1 MADGAAPQHG
11 IGVTYAGSGSS
22 GRPGA
27 TSSADASDQQPPP
40 SPSTNLAVWAALAA
54 LVGLVG
60 CVVLSVVASTV
71 VVFFFSTSQ
80 APCVDPLG
88 DGTSTTGGDN
98 SVPLPATDP
107 SARLQVSIV
116 SWNTFY
122 KNSTANILRG
132 FRAIEAA
139 GGASVGLQEQNSP
152 AKLRDL
158 QRRLAPEW
166 AFVGTQTRHP
176 IAYRTGNYQLLASGV
191 VKEHGP
197 HKIESGPG
205 GRSVGNKYVVWVELR
220 DKRTRA
226 TFIHINDHKIAAV
239 EHSGH
244 PRKDNP
250 TRVRLWH
257 EEDQAVG
264 RVIAQLKPLGVP
276 IFKTADE
283 NLAAKADAKV
293 RDKGF
298 AYVQMQKRGMY
309 SNWRVLGYP
318 KKGTHGTRAIDY
330 VWSTTNLAAPVR
342 QRILGKYGSD
352 HSILV
357 VDLDNQK
364 AASTARTAQASLT
377 TKPAAKPAAKAPA
390 GSTTNPNEQAVWRA
404 LRASGFDSAH
414 AAAAMGNMKDESGFD
429 PQIIQGG
436 GHSTRPADA
445 GGGGYGLVQW
455 TPGRKLSD
463 YIGSATPTVQNE
475 VTALK
480 AQLDGKGFY
489 PEKAAGDAF
498 WAATDTATAAKV
510 FHLRYE
516 RSASKDSAHRVSNA
530 LDIERRLQGLATDGD
545 VGAATQCAPAAGV
558 DTGAAGGGPVPSSFN
573 HQGNPRTVEEAI
585 AWMQANAPDGAPG
598 EPVLNACERYMN
610 LAYGLGGGYPTAL
623 AHWNAPGPRTPG
635 MSVPPRGALVF
646 FRSSNP
652 AGHVALSLGNG
663 QVISTDFD
671 GSGYRAGVLHAG
683 PIRAIDKWGSRLGWR
698 APNFKAGSE
707 KG

>member
-1 MADGAAPQHG
+1 MADRAAPQHSSG
-11 IGVTYAGSGSS
+11 ITHAGSSSAAGQPDVTPSS
-22 GRPGA
+22 G
-27 TSSADASDQQPPP
+27 ASDEQT
-40 SPSTNLAVWAALAA
+40 SPVAVWAALAVV
-54 LVGLVG
+54 VGLVG
-60 CVVLSVVASTV
+60 FVVLSVVASTV
-71 VVFFFSTSQ
+71 VIFFFSTSQ

-98 SVPLPATDP
+98 SVPLPAADP

-116 SWNTFY
+116 SWNTYY

-152 AKLRDL
+152 SKLRDL

-176 IAYRTGNYQLLASGV
+176 IAYRTGDYQLLASGV

-239 EHSGH
+239 ERSGH

-257 EEDQAVG
+257 QEDQAVG
-264 RVIAQLKPLGVP
+264 EVIAKLKPLGVP

-298 AYVQMQKRGMY
+298 AYAQMQKRGMY

-318 KKGTHGTRAIDY
+318 KEGTHGTRAIDY
-330 VWSTTNLAAPVR
+330 VWATTNLAAPVG

-377 TKPAAKPAAKAPA
+377 TKTAAKPAAKAPA
-390 GSTTNPNEQAVWRA
+390 GSTTNVSEEAVWRA

-436 GHSTRPADA
+436 GHSKRPADA

-463 YIGSATPTVQNE
+463 YIGSATPTVENE
-475 VTALK
+475 VAALK
-480 AQLDGKGFY
+480 AQLDGKGAH
-489 PEKAAGDAF
+489 PEKVAGDAF

-516 RSASKDSAHRVSNA
+516 RSASKDSSRRVSNA
-530 LDIERRLQGLATDGD
+530 LDIERRLQDTVTDGD
-545 VGAATQCAPAAGV
+545 VGATTPCPPTVGTGIGAT
-558 DTGAAGGGPVPSSFN
+558 GGGPVPSSFN
-573 HQGNPRTVEEAI
+573 HQGNPHTVEEAI

-598 EPVLNACERYMN
+598 EPVLNGCERYMN

-623 AHWNAPGPRTPG
+623 AHWNASGPRTPG

-646 FRSSNP
+646 WRSSNP

-683 PIRAIDKWGSRLGWR
+683 PISAIDRFGPRLGWR

>member
-1 MADGAAPQHG
+1 MPAEKSTSSDGHRTKLIVLVAA
-11 IGVTYAGSGSS
+11 GVAVLLVFVASALILPSAKQFLLGSQACNVISTDDGST
-22 GRPGA
+22 PGA
-27 TSSADASDQQPPP
+27 
-40 SPSTNLAVWAALAA
+40 
-54 LVGLVG
+54 
-60 CVVLSVVASTV
+60 
-71 VVFFFSTSQ
+71 
-80 APCVDPLG
+80 
-88 DGTSTTGGDN
+88 GGDN
-98 SVPLPATDP
+98 AVPLPATNP
-107 SARLQVSIV
+107 SARLKVSIV
-116 SWNTFY
+116 SWNTYY
-122 KNSTANILRG
+122 KNSTANIVRG

-139 GGASVGLQEQNSP
+139 GGASVGLQEQNSR

-166 AFVGTQTRHP
+166 AFVGTDTRQP
-176 IAYRTGNYQLLASGV
+176 IAYRTSDYQLIASGV

-205 GRSVGNKYVVWVELR
+205 GKSVGTKWVVWVELQ
-220 DKRTRA
+220 DVHTRA
-226 TFIHINDHKIAAV
+226 RFIHINDHKIAAV

-264 RVIAQLKPLGVP
+264 RLVAQLKPLGVP
-276 IFKTADE
+276 LFKTADE

-364 AASTARTAQASLT
+364 AASTSRTAQASLT
-377 TKPAAKPAAKAPA
+377 TKPAAKAPA
-390 GSTTNPNEQAVWRA
+390 GSTTNANEEAVWRA

-436 GHSTRPADA
+436 SHSTRPADA

-480 AQLDGKGFY
+480 AQLDGKGAY

-498 WAATDTATAAKV
+498 WAATDTASAAKV

-530 LDIERRLQGLATDGD
+530 LDIERRMVGVATDG
-545 VGAATQCAPAAGV
+545 GLSAAAPCPAA
-558 DTGAAGGGPVPSSFN
+558 AAALDDAFTGGGTRVVTDPTSHKTYRVAIPTGPRGVAINFALDQLGKPYVWGAHGPNAYDCSGLVSAAWAKAGVNFTPQTEAMYRQLPHVDHPQPGDLTYHPGHTQMVLN
-573 HQGNPRTVEEAI
+573 DGLILEAPRTGLTVRI
-585 AWMQANAPDGAPG
+585 IDRNWMK
-598 EPVLNACERYMN
+598 
-610 LAYGLGGGYPTAL
+610 PTA
-623 AHWNAPGPRTPG
+623 W
-635 MSVPPRGALVF
+635 
-646 FRSSNP
+646 
-652 AGHVALSLGNG
+652 
-663 QVISTDFD
+663 FD
-671 GSGYRAGVLHAG
+671 PTQMRQ
-683 PIRAIDKWGSRLGWR
+683 
-698 APNFKAGSE
+698 
-707 KG
+707 

>member
-1 MADGAAPQHG
+1 MADGAAPQHSSG
-11 IGVTYAGSGSS
+11 ITHAGSNSATGQPGVTPSS
-22 GRPGA
+22 G
-27 TSSADASDQQPPP
+27 ASDEQT
-40 SPSTNLAVWAALAA
+40 SPVAVWAALAVV
-54 LVGLVG
+54 VGLVG
-60 CVVLSVVASTV
+60 FVVLSVVASTV
-71 VVFFFSTSQ
+71 VIFFFSTSQ

-88 DGTSTTGGDN
+88 DGTSTTGADN
-98 SVPLPATDP
+98 SVPLPAADP

-116 SWNTFY
+116 SWNTYY

-139 GGASVGLQEQNSP
+139 GGASVGLQEQNNR

-166 AFVGTQTRHP
+166 TFVGTQTRHP
-176 IAYRTGNYQLLASGV
+176 IAYRTGDYQLLASGV

-239 EHSGH
+239 ERSGH

-257 EEDQAVG
+257 QEDQAVG
-264 RVIAQLKPLGVP
+264 EVIAKLKPLGVP

-330 VWSTTNLAAPVR
+330 VWATTNLAAPVR

-377 TKPAAKPAAKAPA
+377 TKTAARPAAKAPA
-390 GSTTNPNEQAVWRA
+390 GSTTNVSEEAVWRA
-404 LRASGFDSAH
+404 LRDNFAARAAAGRLSPDGAQMMFDSQHVGVAIPLNVRGRGTMTGMDDRPREVQFLYTPDPRRARTSEDVALLDALRPSTTRWPRKMIELPP
-414 AAAAMGNMKDESGFD
+414 AA
-429 PQIIQGG
+429 
-436 GHSTRPADA
+436 
-445 GGGGYGLVQW
+445 
-455 TPGRKLSD
+455 
-463 YIGSATPTVQNE
+463 E
-475 VTALK
+475 VAE
-480 AQLDGKGFY
+480 ALDGKKTSVEWEQLLRSSLVPFD
-489 PEKAAGDAF
+489 PTAAGDD
-498 WAATDTATAAKV
+498 TDIP
-510 FHLRYE
+510 L
-516 RSASKDSAHRVSNA
+516 
-530 LDIERRLQGLATDGD
+530 
-545 VGAATQCAPAAGV
+545 APAAGGDGDTAPRRSTVRADRRADRRDDGDV
-558 DTGAAGGGPVPSSFN
+558 DERDVDDKGGEDEVYEGYDEPTLV
-573 HQGNPRTVEEAI
+573 RVETVEVGDLI
-585 AWMQANAPDGAPG
+585 R
-598 EPVLNACERYMN
+598 LHERGPWVCVE
-610 LAYGLGGGYPTAL
+610 LVDQIGPAYG
-623 AHWNAPGPRTPG
+623 
-635 MSVPPRGALVF
+635 
-646 FRSSNP
+646 
-652 AGHVALSLGNG
+652 G
-663 QVISTDFD
+663 QVQLDWRDDDDNAGEQLISTGELAEVRRPLD
-671 GSGYRAGVLHAG
+671 
-683 PIRAIDKWGSRLGWR
+683 
-698 APNFKAGSE
+698 
-707 KG
+707 

>member
-1 MADGAAPQHG
+1 MPAEKSTSSDRHRTKLIVLVAASVAVLLVFVASALILPSAKQFLLGSQACNVISTDDGS
-11 IGVTYAGSGSS
+11 T
-22 GRPGA
+22 PGA
-27 TSSADASDQQPPP
+27 
-40 SPSTNLAVWAALAA
+40 
-54 LVGLVG
+54 
-60 CVVLSVVASTV
+60 
-71 VVFFFSTSQ
+71 
-80 APCVDPLG
+80 
-88 DGTSTTGGDN
+88 GGDN
-98 SVPLPATDP
+98 TVPLPATNP

-116 SWNTFY
+116 SWNTYY
-122 KNSTANILRG
+122 KNSTANIVRG

-139 GGASVGLQEQNSP
+139 GGASVGLQEQNSR

-166 AFVGTQTRHP
+166 AFVGTDTRQP
-176 IAYRTGNYQLLASGV
+176 IAYRTSDYQLIASGV

-205 GRSVGNKYVVWVELR
+205 GKSVGTKWVVWVELQ
-220 DKRTRA
+220 DVHTRA
-226 TFIHINDHKIAAV
+226 RFIHINDHKIAAV

-264 RVIAQLKPLGVP
+264 RLVAQLKPLGVP
-276 IFKTADE
+276 LFKTADE

-364 AASTARTAQASLT
+364 AASTSRTAQASLT
-377 TKPAAKPAAKAPA
+377 TKPAAEPAAKAPA
-390 GSTTNPNEQAVWRA
+390 GSTTNANEEAVWRA

-455 TPGRKLSD
+455 TPR
-463 YIGSATPTVQNE
+463 
-475 VTALK
+475 
-480 AQLDGKGFY
+480 
-489 PEKAAGDAF
+489 PEAVGL
-498 WAATDTATAAKV
+498 
-510 FHLRYE
+510 HRLGH
-516 RSASKDSAHRVSNA
+516 AHRP
-530 LDIERRLQGLATDGD
+530 ERGRGPEGTARRQG
-545 VGAATQCAPAAGV
+545 P
-558 DTGAAGGGPVPSSFN
+558 P
-573 HQGNPRTVEEAI
+573 PRE
-585 AWMQANAPDGAPG
+585 GRRRC
-598 EPVLNACERYMN
+598 VLGSQRHRYRRE
-610 LAYGLGGGYPTAL
+610 G
-623 AHWNAPGPRTPG
+623 
-635 MSVPPRGALVF
+635 VPPAL
-646 FRSSNP
+646 
-652 AGHVALSLGNG
+652 
-663 QVISTDFD
+663 
-671 GSGYRAGVLHAG
+671 
-683 PIRAIDKWGSRLGWR
+683 
-698 APNFKAGSE
+698 
-707 KG
+707 

>member
-1 MADGAAPQHG
+1 MPAEKSASSDGRHAKLIVLVAA
-11 IGVTYAGSGSS
+11 GV
-22 GRPGA
+22 
-27 TSSADASDQQPPP
+27 
-40 SPSTNLAVWAALAA
+40 AVL
-54 LVGLVG
+54 LVF
-60 CVVLSVVASTV
+60 VASALILPSAKQ
-71 VVFFFSTSQ
+71 FLLSSQ
-80 APCVDPLG
+80 ACNVVSTD
-88 DGTSTTGGDN
+88 DGSTPGVGGDN
-98 SVPLPATDP
+98 SVPLPAADP

-152 AKLRDL
+152 SKLRDL

-176 IAYRTGNYQLLASGV
+176 IAYRTSNYQLLASGV

-205 GRSVGNKYVVWVELR
+205 GRSVGDKYVVWVELR

-226 TFIHINDHKIAAV
+226 TFIHVNDHKIAAV

-257 EEDQAVG
+257 QEDQAVG
-264 RVIAQLKPLGVP
+264 EVIAKLKPLGVP

-309 SNWRVLGYP
+309 SSWRVLGYP
-318 KKGTHGTRAIDY
+318 KEGTHGTRAIDY
-330 VWSTTNLAAPVR
+330 VWATTNLAAPVR

-390 GSTTNPNEQAVWRA
+390 SSTTNPNEQAVWRA

-436 GHSTRPADA
+436 AHSTRPADA

-455 TPGRKLSD
+455 TPGQKLAD
-463 YIGSATPTVQNE
+463 YIGSATPTVENE

-480 AQLDGKGFY
+480 AQLDGKGPH

-530 LDIERRLQGLATDGD
+530 LDIDRRMAGVATDG
-545 VGAATQCAPAAGV
+545 GLSAAAPCPAAAAAV
-558 DTGAAGGGPVPSSFN
+558 DDAFVGGGTRVVTDPTSHKTYRVQIPTGPRGVAINFALDQLGKPYVWGAHGPNAYDCSGLVSAAWAKAGVHFTPQTEAMYRQLPHVDHPQPGDLTYHPGHTQMVLN
-573 HQGNPRTVEEAI
+573 DGLILEAPRTGLTVRI
-585 AWMQANAPDGAPG
+585 IDRNWMK
-598 EPVLNACERYMN
+598 
-610 LAYGLGGGYPTAL
+610 PTA
-623 AHWNAPGPRTPG
+623 W
-635 MSVPPRGALVF
+635 
-646 FRSSNP
+646 
-652 AGHVALSLGNG
+652 
-663 QVISTDFD
+663 FD
-671 GSGYRAGVLHAG
+671 PTQMRQ
-683 PIRAIDKWGSRLGWR
+683 
-698 APNFKAGSE
+698 
-707 KG
+707 